1 MLHKLLHDPFSFLL
15 TEMQLI
21 PWEEYTYCITANT
34 IHPKQ
39 AGPTVKQ
46 KSTVELHGMYECATC
61 KRLTV
66 MNQYY
71 AISGEGACKKWRT
84 KVHSY
89 CIIVYRCTLLPSG
102 ECLLPSPIYSASYTY
117 SGTPY

>member
-1 MLHKLLHDPFSFLL
+1 MEGAKTPGNNNSFLL
-15 TEMQLI
+15 TEMQLT
-21 PWEEYTYCITANT
+21 PLKEYTYCVTANT

-39 AGPTVKQ
+39 AGTTVKQ

-71 AISGEGACKKWRT
+71 TISGEGACKKWRT
-84 KVHSY
+84 KVYSY
-89 CIIVYRCTLLPSG
+89 SN
-102 ECLLPSPIYSASYTY
+102 
-117 SGTPY
+117 